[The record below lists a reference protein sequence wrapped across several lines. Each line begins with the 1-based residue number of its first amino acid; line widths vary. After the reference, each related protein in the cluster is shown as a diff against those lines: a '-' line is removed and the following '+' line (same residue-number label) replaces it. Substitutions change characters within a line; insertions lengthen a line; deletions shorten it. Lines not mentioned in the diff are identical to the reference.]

1 MAAVAA
7 TDGAGSC
14 SDGLCEGGGGP
25 GGVGIES
32 GQLEAA
38 AASFWASLFFFFLAF
53 LQRILLHCQFLTLML
68 PLHPSSKLRM
78 SCGQLEPKLL

>member
-1 MAAVAA
+1 MDVILLVCGETAVVAVAA
-7 TDGAGSC
+7 TDGVGSC
-14 SDGLCEGGGGP
+14 SDGLCDGGGGP

-53 LQRILLHCQFLTLML
+53 LLLLTWGGMGLK
-68 PLHPSSKLRM
+68 PGY
-78 SCGQLEPKLL
+78 CGGP